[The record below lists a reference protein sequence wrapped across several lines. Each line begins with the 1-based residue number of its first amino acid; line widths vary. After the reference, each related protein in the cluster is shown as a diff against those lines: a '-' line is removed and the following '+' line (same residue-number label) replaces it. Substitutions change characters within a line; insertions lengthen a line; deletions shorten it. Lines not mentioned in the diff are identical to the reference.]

1 MLDLFNL
8 LKDIF
13 IDIPHS
19 LRLKNEIQKLFI
31 SHDIVLHPR
40 THQNYYIINKQ
51 PLVIN
56 TTESIYNIKSFSKLI
71 GKKRDALFLVSFWYT
86 LMDDPYI
93 IRKIF
98 NAYYEHQKDYK
109 KHRIIFLLN
118 TLDEYEIFKMNNI
131 PCEFIHQNSL
141 IDENIFKPLSVE
153 KKYNLI
159 YNGRIEP
166 FKRHYLLKNCSSIGL
181 ISTYIHNMDKKKE
194 AYLERVKECIP
205 DAELV
210 NFRNNKKLTQFY
222 LKNNIPLL
230 SPTEV
235 CKKINQAR
243 VGVILSAKEGACYAS
258 VEYLLS
264 GLPVVSTINYGGRN
278 EFLDNRYCRIVPS
291 RPKAV
296 QNAVNELIAENYDPN
311 FIRQETIKKMIPHK
325 NRLKNI
331 LYKVIN
337 RNRKIYSNPDDLWK
351 NVFRNKMIKY
361 AQPFPQEFIKEIN
374 S

>member
-1 MLDLFNL
+1 
-8 LKDIF
+8 
-13 IDIPHS
+13 
-19 LRLKNEIQKLFI
+19 
-31 SHDIVLHPR
+31 
-40 THQNYYIINKQ
+40 
-51 PLVIN
+51 
-56 TTESIYNIKSFSKLI
+56 
-71 GKKRDALFLVSFWYT
+71 
-86 LMDDPYI
+86 
-93 IRKIF
+93 
-98 NAYYEHQKDYK
+98 
-109 KHRIIFLLN
+109 
-118 TLDEYEIFKMNNI
+118 MNNI

-159 YNGRIEP
+159 YNGRIES

-181 ISTYIHNMDKKKE
+181 ISTYIHNIDKKKE

-278 EFLDNRYCRIVPS
+278 EFLDNRYFRIVPS

-337 RNRKIYSNPDDLWK
+337 RNRKILRLASAPG
-351 NVFRNKMIKY
+351 VH
-361 AQPFPQEFIKEIN
+361 
-374 S
+374 